1 VGWGAIEASNEK
13 EEKYIFFKKE
23 LLARGVGRNNW
34 KERRRSLC
42 LSFNEM
48 K

>member
-13 EEKYIFFKKE
+13 EEKYIFFKKDC
-23 LLARGVGRNNW
+23 LLVGSGEIIGR
-34 KERRRSLC
+34 KEGGASVYP
-42 LSFNEM
+42 SM